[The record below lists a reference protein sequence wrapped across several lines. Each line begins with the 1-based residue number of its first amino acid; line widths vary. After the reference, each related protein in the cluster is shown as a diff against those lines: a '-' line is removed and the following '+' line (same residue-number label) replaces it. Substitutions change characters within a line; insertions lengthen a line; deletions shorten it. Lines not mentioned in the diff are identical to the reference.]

1 MDNFSILFFTISWN
15 SQGFHDLS
23 HKLFR
28 CEIPI
33 NAIIR
38 FILHTII
45 ILVTPPS
52 WQQLGR
58 LIFWVFIWKKEQ
70 NTIKAAVTNYINND
84 PDVDENNDGDDNE
97 HDEHLLAG
105 P

>member
-1 MDNFSILFFTISWN
+1 MVFITVSWN

-23 HKLFR
+23 HKLFH

-38 FILHTII
+38 FILHA
-45 ILVTPPS
+45 

-70 NTIKAAVTNYINND
+70 NTIKAVVTNYINND